1 MRIIHTSDW
10 HLGQHFYGKSRAN
23 EHKKFL
29 YWLLEQIKVHNIDA
43 VIVAGDIFD
52 TGTPPSYAREM
63 YFDFIVN
70 IHQLNCQLVV
80 LAGNHDSVAMLSESK
95 QLLASLSTQ
104 VIANVTDASESKI
117 ISQQVFPLF
126 DHQGQAQA
134 IICAIPFIRPR
145 DVIKSQAGQSASEK
159 QQSLQQAISDHYQHL
174 YDHALLLSTELL
186 SNKQLSKET
195 LSTDRAVDSI
205 KVQRLPIIATGHLTT
220 IGASVSDSVRDI
232 YIGSLDAFPANAFP
246 KFDYIAL
253 GHIHRPQKVLKSGHI
268 RYCGSPIPLSF
279 DELKQDK
286 QIVMLEFISNNNQT
300 TVPKI
305 TEIKVPRFQAMA
317 MIKSSV
323 ENLAKDIKSEVEQQ
337 FGLELNDMN
346 QNEGQPKKLEERIW
360 CDIEI
365 ESAGYLQDLTARI
378 NQIIEDLPVEVLLV
392 RRSKKSRELMPAS
405 QKKITLNEL
414 TLEDVFETRMAQ
426 ENWQTEDEIARKKR
440 MSILFKQ
447 AIEQVKS
454 STPESDEASA

>member
-104 VIANVTDASESKI
+104 VIANVTDASESKN

-365 ESAGYLQDLTARI
+365 ESAGYLQDLTARV

>member
-346 QNEGQPKKLEERIW
+346 QNEGQPKKLEERVW

-447 AIEQVKS
+447 VIEQVKS